1 MYKRSYENETILV
14 IINPSRESQIIET
27 DVSCGEIIYSYGG
40 SIKIIDEKAVNIDGC
55 TAVFIK
61 FKED

>member
-1 MYKRSYENETILV
+1 MYKRNYENETILV

-40 SIKIIDEKAVNIDGC
+40 SIKFIDEKAVNIDGC
-55 TAVFIK
+55 TDVFIK